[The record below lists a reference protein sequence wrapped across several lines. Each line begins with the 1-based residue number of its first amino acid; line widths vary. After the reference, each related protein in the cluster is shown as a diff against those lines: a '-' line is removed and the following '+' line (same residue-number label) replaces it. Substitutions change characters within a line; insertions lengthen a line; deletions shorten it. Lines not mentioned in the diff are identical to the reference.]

1 MDKSS
6 ALEYINQMF
15 PTGTLSSARIES
27 MIPRSN
33 AREAAVTEAAMRW
46 FKLVLLAGTPVLTIW
61 FYFAVTFRGVIVGR
75 RAADAEDTE

>member
-33 AREAAVTEAAMRW
+33 AREAAVAAAAMRW
-46 FKLVLLAGTPVLTIW
+46 FKLCCWPELL
-61 FYFAVTFRGVIVGR
+61 R
-75 RAADAEDTE
+75 

>member
-1 MDKSS
+1 
-6 ALEYINQMF
+6 
-15 PTGTLSSARIES
+15 

-46 FKLVLLAGTPVLTIW
+46 FKLVLLAGTPALTVW
-61 FYFAVTFRGVIVGR
+61 FDFAATCRGVIVRR